1 MQLLGRHFH
10 WDVCPTSYVAKA
22 VSTSSSLILK
32 SDLSMFSVLVD
43 GITPPCPTFNHHGLG
58 NFPPKYFSNPSPSFH
73 PNYLPTTYPSSSLY
87 PKDLFVYPS
96 VFQGYHNS
104 LLIIFPVFSF
114 FLLKS
119 TLHRAAGF
127 AYLRDEPDHVSFLVQ
142 NFPKVSEQGIHVLL

>member
-10 WDVCPTSYVAKA
+10 WDVCPTSYVAKT

-43 GITPPCPTFNHHGLG
+43 GITLPCPTFNHHGLG

-73 PNYLPTTYPSSSLY
+73 PNYLPTTYPSSSLN

-114 FLLKS
+114 FSSNPLFIELLD
-119 TLHRAAGF
+119 LPI
-127 AYLRDEPDHVSFLVQ
+127 LRDEPDHVRFLV
-142 NFPKVSEQGIHVLL
+142 